1 MVDGFNAIVLYML
14 QDEDVAYQFHSFIYD
29 YLYRFW
35 FVEIGLDNI
44 SVFRRDIRTNN
55 YLESYHSMLL
65 QIMKPHPKV
74 WEFIDQLRF
83 LENQSEVEF
92 KQARSNLRIRVGVST
107 RTRESNTRAIEEFL
121 EEMTQDYTEGRIQTF
136 LRRAGHR
143 VDGYI
148 TQKIGPYPGEPDM
161 LLQEVVE

>member
-1 MVDGFNAIVLYML
+1 MVDGLNAIVLYML

-35 FVEIGLDNI
+35 FVEIGPDNI

-74 WEFIDQLRF
+74 WEFIGKF
-83 LENQSEVEF
+83 FCKV
-92 KQARSNLRIRVGVST
+92 
-107 RTRESNTRAIEEFL
+107 
-121 EEMTQDYTEGRIQTF
+121 Y
-136 LRRAGHR
+136 
-143 VDGYI
+143 
-148 TQKIGPYPGEPDM
+148 
-161 LLQEVVE
+161 